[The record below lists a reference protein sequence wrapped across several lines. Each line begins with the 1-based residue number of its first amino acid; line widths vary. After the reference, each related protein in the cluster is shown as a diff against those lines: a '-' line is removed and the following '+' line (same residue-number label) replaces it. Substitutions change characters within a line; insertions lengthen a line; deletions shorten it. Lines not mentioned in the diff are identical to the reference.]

1 MSRLLALLA
10 LCGAIAAASAQTLSG
25 PQPDSGYGFSYTI
38 PEGWVGA
45 ASSEGVMIGHATVP
59 GMVLLAPKRHS
70 DKAALKRT
78 FAEPTDDGASTLA
91 AVAPPQILA
100 DGSVRVEQRGTVEG
114 MPVKVLAI
122 AKLNPHGGNTANLM
136 ALAPADGF
144 SAELEQAL
152 MAVHRSVRYTPVA
165 TQPGNAGADGPVD
178 AQWKQRLTG
187 ARLTYMDSY
196 NSPAA
201 IEGGIGGGYSIHRR
215 IDLCPEGHFKTDG
228 STSHTF
234 SGAEVSAVGSGSSA
248 GEGRW
253 SAVRG
258 ADGALLRL
266 RFNDGRTVEY
276 RLSWQEGKTYLN
288 GERWYRTTLAGD
300 GPEYAPACP

>member
-1 MSRLLALLA
+1 MLRLPALLA
-10 LCGAIAAASAQTLSG
+10 LCCAAAAAAAQPLTG
-25 PQPDSGYGFSYTI
+25 AQPDAGFGFAFTI

-45 ASSEGVMIGHATVP
+45 ASAEGYVIGHQTVP
-59 GMVLLAPKRHS
+59 GMVLVAPKHHG
-70 DKAALKRT
+70 DLAALQRT
-78 FAEPTDDGASTLA
+78 FAESTDDGTSSLR
-91 AVAPPQILA
+91 AVAPPQTLA

-114 MPVKVLAI
+114 APVKVVAI

-136 ALAPADGF
+136 ALAAADGF
-144 SAELEQAL
+144 SPQLEQAL
-152 MAVHRSVRYTPVA
+152 LAVHRSVRYTAAPR
-165 TQPGNAGADGPVD
+165 TAGADGPPD
-178 AQWKQRLTG
+178 AQWKQRLAG

-201 IEGGIGGGYSIHRR
+201 TEGGIGGGYSIHRR

-228 STSHTF
+228 SASHSF
-234 SGAEVSAVGSGSSA
+234 SGADVSAVSSGSSA

-258 ADGALLRL
+258 SDGNALLRL
-266 RFNDGRTVEY
+266 RFNDGRVAEY
-276 RLSWQEGKTYLN
+276 RLGWQEGKTYLN
-288 GERWYRTTLAGD
+288 GERWYRTTLASD